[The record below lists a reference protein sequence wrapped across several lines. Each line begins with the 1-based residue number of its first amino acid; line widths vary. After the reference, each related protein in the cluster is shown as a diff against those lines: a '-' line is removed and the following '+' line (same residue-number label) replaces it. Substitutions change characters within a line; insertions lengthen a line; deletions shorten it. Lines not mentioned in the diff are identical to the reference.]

1 MMFKNTKKMIVNKD
15 SAKLIKVFNMSLLK
29 FLKINRKIFREYSSN
44 INLVEVLDI
53 EINKKILTIAWTI
66 KSDPENLILFSIMIK
81 GDLSKHLLNSE
92 NPKSDINGLNRKQI
106 QLIQEN
112 FDKFNEEGLK
122 PILFAYKTI
131 KRSEFD
137 SK

>member
-112 FDKFNEEGLK
+112 FDKFNEEGLN